1 VREVIRRPEDF
12 QGDERGR
19 DSLAKHINRVR
30 WLEENRAGV
39 QKITGIPAVSISLQA
54 LLVTSELMPMQFFEE
69 MNFPTN
75 QVISANELP
84 AYLK

>member
-1 VREVIRRPEDF
+1 MSLRGRVRTDVFVTGCKRLTPALTVREVIRRLEDF

-39 QKITGIPAVSISLQA
+39 QKITGIPAVSIS
-54 LLVTSELMPMQFFEE
+54 
-69 MNFPTN
+69 
-75 QVISANELP
+75 
-84 AYLK
+84 